1 MSDLTSS
8 VKRYIKLAL
17 VRRKTMSTAH
27 SLVVAVFD
35 NSAMAEHAINDLKNT
50 GFSNDEILYSSRQ
63 GRGGFFENLK
73 SWITGEETASVGDVA
88 KNLRDMGVPE
98 ESANYY
104 AREREAGHPIV
115 AVSSAGHEQD
125 ARNVLGRHGGHS
137 HDVVPGSTA
146 AGMGPGVRPSTAYDQ
161 PPRTAGY
168 QPAEG
173 YGQPGQPIPPRDSQL
188 EAEKTHIPLREEQLN
203 VEKQRVQKGEVRV
216 HKEVVTEQ
224 QHIDVPVSHEEVVIE
239 HISASEARPADIPIG
254 QGDTIRIPVSEEQ
267 VNVTKQT
274 VETGEID
281 VTKRNVQGEQR
292 VTGTVRREEPRIE
305 KSGDVN
311 IRRDDD
317 VRSGRRDDNVRSGRR
332 DDDVSQGRRDDDVKS
347 GRRDDDVR
355 PDRRDDDIRP

>member
-1 MSDLTSS
+1 
-8 VKRYIKLAL
+8 
-17 VRRKTMSTAH
+17 MSTAY

-35 NSAMAEHAINDLKNT
+35 DSTTAERAINDLRDT

-63 GRGGFFENLK
+63 KRGGFFDNLK
-73 SWITGEETASVGDVA
+73 SWITGEETASIGDVA

-104 AREREAGHPIV
+104 ARERDAGHPIV
-115 AVSSAGHEQD
+115 AVSSPGHEQD
-125 ARNVLGRHGGHS
+125 ARNVLSRYGGHS
-137 HDVVPGSTA
+137 HDVAGSTA
-146 AGMGPGVRPSTAYDQ
+146 ASMGPGTRPSPAYDQ

-168 QPAEG
+168 QPVEG
-173 YGQPGQPIPPRDSQL
+173 YRQPDQPIPARDRPM
-188 EAEKTHIPLREEQLN
+188 EAQEAHIPLREEQLN

-224 QHIDVPVSHEEVVIE
+224 QRIDVPVSHEEVVIE
-239 HISASEARPADIPIG
+239 RIPASEVRASDTPIG
-254 QGDTIRIPVSEEQ
+254 QEETIRIPVSEEQ

-292 VTGTVRREEPRIE
+292 VTGTVRHEEPRIE

-317 VRSGRRDDNVRSGRR
+317 VRPGRRNDDVRPGRR
-332 DDDVSQGRRDDDVKS
+332 NDDVRPS
-347 GRRDDDVR
+347 RRDDDVR
-355 PDRRDDDIRP
+355 PSRRDDDIRP

>member
-1 MSDLTSS
+1 
-8 VKRYIKLAL
+8 
-17 VRRKTMSTAH
+17 MSTAY

-35 NSAMAEHAINDLKNT
+35 DSATAEHAINDLRDT

-63 GRGGFFENLK
+63 KRGGFFENLK
-73 SWITGEETASVGDVA
+73 SWITGEETASIGDVA

-104 AREREAGHPIV
+104 AREREAGHPII
-115 AVSSAGHEQD
+115 AVSSPGHEQD

-137 HDVVPGSTA
+137 HDVAPGSTA
-146 AGMGPGVRPSTAYDQ
+146 AGMGQGARPSPTYDQ
-161 PPRTAGY
+161 PPRTADY
-168 QPAEG
+168 QPAQG
-173 YGQPGQPIPPRDSQL
+173 YRQPEQPMTERDRPL
-188 EAEKTHIPLREEQLN
+188 EAQEARIPLREEQLN

-224 QHIDVPVSHEEVVIE
+224 QRIDVPVSHEEVVIE
-239 HISASEARPADIPIG
+239 HIAASEARPADTPIG
-254 QGDTIRIPVSEEQ
+254 EGDTIRIPVSEEQ

-292 VTGTVRREEPRIE
+292 VSGTVRREEPRIE

-311 IRRDDD
+311 IRRDEDA
-317 VRSGRRDDNVRSGRR
+317 RTGRRDEEM
-332 DDDVSQGRRDDDVKS
+332 
-347 GRRDDDVR
+347 R
-355 PDRRDDDIRP
+355 P

>member
-1 MSDLTSS
+1 MS
-8 VKRYIKLAL
+8 IP
-17 VRRKTMSTAH
+17 H

-35 NSAMAEHAINDLKNT
+35 NSTTAEHAINDLKST

-73 SWITGEETASVGDVA
+73 SWITGEETASIGDVA

-98 ESANYY
+98 DAANYY

-115 AVSSAGHEQD
+115 AVSSPGHEQD
-125 ARNVLGRHGGHS
+125 ARNVLIRHGGHS
-137 HDVVPGSTA
+137 HDVAPSSTA
-146 AGMGPGVRPSTAYDQ
+146 AGMGPGVRPSTAYEQ

-168 QPAEG
+168 QQPAEA
-173 YGQPGQPIPPRDSQL
+173 YRQPDQPIPPRDRPI
-188 EAEKTHIPLREEQLN
+188 EAQQAHIPLREEQLN

-224 QHIDVPVSHEEVVIE
+224 QRVDVPVSHEEVVIE
-239 HISASEARPADIPIG
+239 RIPASEAKSADTPIS
-254 QGDTIRIPVSEEQ
+254 QGETIRIPVSEDQ

-281 VTKRNVQGEQR
+281 ITKREVRGEQR
-292 VTGTVRREEPRIE
+292 VSGTVRREEPRIE

-311 IRRDDD
+311 IRRGEDI
-317 VRSGRRDDNVRSGRR
+317 
-332 DDDVSQGRRDDDVKS
+332 
-347 GRRDDDVR
+347 R
-355 PDRRDDDIRP
+355 PDRRDEDMRP